1 MSALGPPQ
9 RSAGQVLPPTKRVG
23 ALYSDST
30 DALKAVREDYL
41 YWTGKVTDSSLQLS
55 LAIIAANW
63 AAFGSVQKIL
73 SNRWS
78 KFSLGLIIITLG
90 LNLFSAW
97 CIGELHQHRI
107 DYAQK
112 DSDRWDK
119 ECAAA
124 LSRKGPWPF
133 TSRIEYLGFSLRI
146 VKTWFPLAAGALFLL
161 ALFKA

>member
-1 MSALGPPQ
+1 MSAAAPPQ
-9 RSAGQVLPPTKRVG
+9 QSREQALSPSKRVG
-23 ALYSDST
+23 ALYADST

-41 YWTGKVTDSSLQLS
+41 YWTGLVTDTSLQLS

-78 KFSLGLIIITLG
+78 KYSLGLVIVTLG
-90 LNLFSAW
+90 LNLFGAW
-97 CIGELHQHRI
+97 CMGELHQKRI
-107 DYAQK
+107 DYAA
-112 DSDRWDK
+112 DSDRWEK

-124 LSRKGPWPF
+124 LSHKGTWPF
-133 TSRIEYLGFSLRI
+133 TKKIVCLGFSLRI

>member
-1 MSALGPPQ
+1 MSLADPSLQSTG
-9 RSAGQVLPPTKRVG
+9 SVLPPAKRVG

-41 YWTGKVTDSSLQLS
+41 YWTGRVTDSSLQLS

-78 KFSLGLIIITLG
+78 KYSLGLVIVTLG
-90 LNLFSAW
+90 LNLFGAW
-97 CIGELHQHRI
+97 WMGELHQHRI
-107 DYAQK
+107 DYAGK
-112 DSDRWDK
+112 DAGRWEK

-124 LSRKGPWPF
+124 LSHKGPWPF
-133 TSRIEYLGFSLRI
+133 TRMIEYLGFSLRI
-146 VKTWFPLAAGALFLL
+146 IKAWFPLFAGALFLL
-161 ALFKA
+161 ALFRA

>member
-1 MSALGPPQ
+1 MSAAGPPQ
-9 RSAGQVLPPTKRVG
+9 QSAGQVLPSTKRVG

-30 DALKAVREDYL
+30 DALKTVREDYL
-41 YWTGKVTDSSLQLS
+41 YWTGKVTDSSSQLS

-78 KFSLGLIIITLG
+78 KFSLGLVIITLG
-90 LNLFSAW
+90 LNLFGAW
-97 CIGELHQHRI
+97 CMGELHQHRI
-107 DYAQK
+107 DYAGK

-124 LSRKGPWPF
+124 LSHKGPWPF
-133 TSRIEYLGFSLRI
+133 TRKIEYLGFSLRI
-146 VKTWFPLAAGALFLL
+146 VKAWFPLAAGALFLL

>member
-1 MSALGPPQ
+1 MWAAGPPPQ
-9 RSAGQVLPPTKRVG
+9 SAGQVLPPAKRVG

-41 YWTGKVTDSSLQLS
+41 CWTGKVTDNSLQLA

-73 SNRWS
+73 NNRWS
-78 KFSLGLIIITLG
+78 KFSLGLVIITLG
-90 LNLFSAW
+90 LNLFGAW
-97 CIGELHQHRI
+97 CMGELHQHRI
-107 DYAQK
+107 DYASK

-124 LSRKGPWPF
+124 LSHKSFWPF
-133 TSRIEYLGFSLRI
+133 SRKIDYLGFSLRI
-146 VKTWFPLAAGALFLL
+146 VKAWFPLAAGALCLL